1 LVICNGHN
9 SSPKY
14 PRYPGEFAGQVLH
27 SAYYRTPDVLA
38 GKRVLVVG
46 GGNSGCDIACEAAQ
60 HAEACFH
67 STRRGYHYIPKY
79 LLGQPVDRL
88 GDKLLKLR
96 IPLRLRRLIATTLV
110 KLVVGSPEKYG
121 LQAPDHRLFECHPII
136 NTLLLYYVQHGVVR
150 PKPDIHRLDGDVV
163 HFDDGSSE
171 QIDLLIY
178 ATGYDVVFPFLDREL
193 LEWRDGR
200 PGLYYNTFHP
210 TRDNLF
216 VVGLIQPDSG
226 QFQLVHW
233 QSKAVALYLAGIRSG
248 SAAAARLGARKAWV
262 DRNLRGGIQYSE
274 SARHRLEVEHW
285 SYLRKLEALVR
296 ELSPTPT
303 KHVARAADPGRRPEL
318 SGLRIDQAHSGR
330 VPHVRVDTG
339 LPARSANHEAQQ

>member
-1 LVICNGHN
+1 MGVLDRTDRVCVVGAGSSGLVTAKNLKEAGLAVDVLERGDGLGGIWNYGKPNGRVYQSTRMISSKKFTQFPDFHFPAHYPDYPHHTQVLVYLRSYATHFGIDELIEYGTSIERIEPTPDGRFWDVTTASSETRRYGGLVICNGHN

-136 NTLLLYYVQHGVVR
+136 NTLLLYYV
-150 PKPDIHRLDGDVV
+150 
-163 HFDDGSSE
+163 
-171 QIDLLIY
+171 
-178 ATGYDVVFPFLDREL
+178 
-193 LEWRDGR
+193 
-200 PGLYYNTFHP
+200 
-210 TRDNLF
+210 
-216 VVGLIQPDSG
+216 
-226 QFQLVHW
+226 
-233 QSKAVALYLAGIRSG
+233 
-248 SAAAARLGARKAWV
+248 
-262 DRNLRGGIQYSE
+262 
-274 SARHRLEVEHW
+274 
-285 SYLRKLEALVR
+285 
-296 ELSPTPT
+296 
-303 KHVARAADPGRRPEL
+303 
-318 SGLRIDQAHSGR
+318 
-330 VPHVRVDTG
+330 
-339 LPARSANHEAQQ
+339 